1 MKKYKVGIIGA
12 TGMVGQRFLLLVSG
26 HPWFELTALAASAH
40 SAGKPY
46 RDAVAAKWHMPQPIP
61 PVAADMTVFDAVADA
76 ERLTAMVDFVFCA
89 VDMGKDEIRELEE
102 RYARLECPVV
112 SNNSAHRWTPDVPM
126 VVPEI
131 NPEDAFQHHGIVA
144 NPNCSTIITMVA
156 LGGIRRL
163 TAIDKMVAC
172 TYQAVSGAGQQGITE
187 LQDQLRA
194 VTLGEPVQPHVFP
207 CQIVSNVI
215 PQIGS
220 ECDNGYTTEEMKMQ
234 NEGRKIMHL
243 PELRVCCTC
252 VRVPVM
258 RSHSISVTVKTERR
272 IELEEARA
280 AKEAAEAAQK
290 AAEEAR
296 KAANARIAEIQ
307 EQMRA
312 CIQALER
319 IKAAAPA
326 ASVAPAAPK
335 AAPKPASFT
344 APAAPVAPAS
354 FSAPAAPKAPAGF
367 AAPAAP
373 VAPVAPKAPAAPAA
387 SDLSFDSGSVAD
399 EIAHSVEALVG
410 SAEEP
415 APKPVPKH
423 PVNDTTTS
431 RFANL
436 NLQFGRNY
444 DPTHK

>member
-1 MKKYKVGIIGA
+1 MITPQQIDQVAFKKSSFGGYNMQQVDEFLEPLTEDYVTLYKENALLKSKLRVLAGKLEEYRKGEGA
-12 TGMVGQRFLLLVSG
+12 
-26 HPWFELTALAASAH
+26 AKASAADPQALQNAQAQAAQVLQTAQVQAAQAVK
-40 SAGKPY
+40 SAQAQAAQILADAQAQSDKLLK
-46 RDAVAAKWHMPQPIP
+46 DAAAKAQAAAVA
-61 PVAADMTVFDAVADA
+61 PVAVSVPSSNA
-76 ERLTAMVDFVFCA
+76 E
-89 VDMGKDEIRELEE
+89 
-102 RYARLECPVV
+102 
-112 SNNSAHRWTPDVPM
+112 
-126 VVPEI
+126 
-131 NPEDAFQHHGIVA
+131 
-144 NPNCSTIITMVA
+144 A
-156 LGGIRRL
+156 LI
-163 TAIDKMVAC
+163 
-172 TYQAVSGAGQQGITE
+172 
-187 LQDQLRA
+187 
-194 VTLGEPVQPHVFP
+194 
-207 CQIVSNVI
+207 
-215 PQIGS
+215 
-220 ECDNGYTTEEMKMQ
+220 
-234 NEGRKIMHL
+234 
-243 PELRVCCTC
+243 
-252 VRVPVM
+252 
-258 RSHSISVTVKTERR
+258 
-272 IELEEARA
+272 
-280 AKEAAEAAQK
+280 AAENARV
-290 AAEEAR
+290 EEAR

-326 ASVAPAAPK
+326 GSVAPAAPK

-373 VAPVAPKAPAAPAA
+373 AAPVAPKAPAAPAV